1 MFQYQESLLI
11 LTAEG
16 GDFFVRQPTDV
27 CSLSI
32 RGGYPLPLKK
42 LFGFGQIPKVA
53 LAEAG
58 GSGPL
63 DPPRPATPLPQLTR
77 QQKYN

>member
-16 GDFFVRQPTDV
+16 GNFFVRQLM
-27 CSLSI
+27 CAHCLSE
-32 RGGYPLPLKK
+32 GGIPPPLKK

-63 DPPRPATPLPQLTR
+63 DPRPATPLYRLR
-77 QQKYN
+77 NI